1 MHGEAPEAVFDKI
14 FLPYFALNLQSAHK
28 MWGRMFNQF
37 KERKILW
44 NTSTKSS

>member
-1 MHGEAPEAVFDKI
+1 MHGVTSKAAEDEI
-14 FLPYFALNLQSAHK
+14 FLLYFAINLQSAHK

>member
-1 MHGEAPEAVFDKI
+1 MHRGASEAAADEI
-14 FLPYFALNLQSAHK
+14 FLLYFALNLQSAHK